1 MEATRRR
8 LEQVAHLVA
17 IYRRIARDEEGAAH
31 ATAAAERVKGASER
45 VAAAAARVVGRA
57 IRPRDTAP
65 VEFHRAIG
73 STQALPLIER
83 IARELRAAVRGD
95 APLTPARAEA
105 WHEFHQGIRAWDR
118 EIAASHLELTAAFAC
133 VDKRKGAAD
142 DVAVALAG
150 LSPPRPRPPAPAPV
164 ALTPPDSGSR
174 RFATDQSINRHFE
187 RWIFRIQ
194 GQTTD
199 DAVPSVGDEITAIA
213 RRESVDPRTL
223 DIYRIR
229 QYLYRLRRSGLNNV
243 SAAIMQYISG
253 VAPPTLPPETVDQ
266 AAALFSE
273 VVRVRRDI
281 LHLTGGINC
290 YPFLIYKIL
299 EAIIPPDAPHRRILF
314 YIYLQKPK
322 TLKAADQDWARTCRK
337 IPSLPLHLPTS
348 RSDAARY
355 APRPRA
361 CTRPR

>member
-17 IYRRIARDEEGAAH
+17 IFRRIARDEEGAAH
-31 ATAAAERVKGASER
+31 AVAAAERVKGASER

-57 IRPRDTAP
+57 VRPRDTAP
-65 VEFHRAIG
+65 AEFHRAIG

-83 IARELRAAVRGD
+83 IARELRAAVHGD

-118 EIAASHLELTAAFAC
+118 EIAASRLELTAAFAC
-133 VDKRKGAAD
+133 SDRRAPEAD
-142 DVAVALAG
+142 DICVALAG
-150 LSPPRPRPPAPAPV
+150 LSPPRPRTPPAAAPAV
-164 ALTPPDSGSR
+164 AATPDDGGR
-174 RFATDQSINRHFE
+174 RFATDQSITRHFD

-194 GQTTD
+194 GQATD
-199 DAVPSVGDEITAIA
+199 DAVRVVGDEIAAIA
-213 RRESVDPRTL
+213 QREGIDPRTL

-229 QYLYRLRRSGLNNV
+229 QYLGRLRRSGLNNV

-253 VAPPTLPPETVDQ
+253 IAPPTLPPETVDR

-273 VVRVRRDI
+273 VVRVRRDV
-281 LHLTGGINC
+281 LHLTGGITC

-348 RSDAARY
+348 RGDSARY
-355 APRPRA
+355 APRPR
-361 CTRPR
+361 